1 MSSRPPL
8 AARLLLVPAIVAL
21 LAGCQSLKQMLPAE
35 QAQAPDQ
42 SALLVGSLWIAS
54 QIGDRVA
61 TEDPRVTV
69 AFYGDGRMVGKGGCN
84 TYTGRYVLD
93 GMAMQVSALK
103 AGKSACDAPIVDQEQ
118 AFLAALAAAS
128 HYEIKPEAL
137 QPNGVLVLTDAAGQ
151 ELRFH
156 RDTTETVQVLD
167 YTCEGGAALHVIFD
181 WPHGVASI
189 SENGGVTTTLSK
201 VPTATGFRF
210 EAAPQSFVGQ
220 GSDAQW
226 SAAGDAPVACKVAG

>member
-1 MSSRPPL
+1 MPSRSVL
-8 AARLLLVPAIVAL
+8 AARLFLVPAFVAL
-21 LAGCQSLKQMLPAE
+21 LAGCQSLKQMLPEE
-35 QAQAPDQ
+35 QEQAPDQ
-42 SALLVGSLWIAS
+42 RALLIGSLWIAS
-54 QIGDRVA
+54 QIGGREA
-61 TEDPRVTV
+61 TEEPRVTI

-84 TYTGRYVLD
+84 TYTGRYALD
-93 GMAMQVSALK
+93 GMALQVSALK
-103 AGKSACDAPIVDQEQ
+103 AGKSACDAPIVEQEQ

-128 HYEIKPEAL
+128 RYEIQPEPL

-201 VPTATGFRF
+201 VPAATGFRF

-226 SAAGDAPVACKVAG
+226 SAAGGAPVACKVAG

>member
-1 MSSRPPL
+1 MLSRSVP
-8 AARLLLVPAIVAL
+8 AARLFLVPAFVAL
-21 LAGCQSLKQMLPAE
+21 LAGCQVLKPAE
-35 QAQAPDQ
+35 QEQAPDQ
-42 SALLVGSLWIAS
+42 RALLIGSLWIAS
-54 QIGDRVA
+54 QIGSREA
-61 TEDPRVTV
+61 TQEPRVTV

-84 TYTGRYVLD
+84 TYTGRYALD

-103 AGKSACDAPIVDQEQ
+103 AGKSACDAPIIDQEQ
-118 AFLAALAAAS
+118 AFLAALAS
-128 HYEIKPEAL
+128 VSRYEIQPEPL

-167 YTCEGGAALHVIFD
+167 YACEGGAALHVIFD

-201 VPTATGFRF
+201 IPTTTGFRF
-210 EAAPQSFVGQ
+210 EAAPQSFAGQ

-226 SAAGDAPVACKVAG
+226 SAAGGEPITCKVAG